1 MMSKRSKSFT
11 IGGAVVIA
19 LLFASFF
26 FKFSAVTVEADN
38 QTYWTWQDTFGL
50 AWIHSVEKEEWVE
63 FYELKNDQ
71 LLLTHTSFKT
81 FGAGVPS
88 TPNDGENTVL
98 ENGYVTMDI
107 NRMFQSLQL
116 VVSENVQS
124 TLVLEEKEIPLY
136 KLTKNYEV
144 VTISVTKLSL
154 WDMVFKGVKL

>member
-26 FKFSAVTVEADN
+26 LNFSVVTVEADE
-38 QTYWTWQDTFGL
+38 QMYWTWQDAFEL
-50 AWIHSVEKEEWVE
+50 AWIQKKKKEEWVE
-63 FYELKNDQ
+63 FYEIKNDQ

-88 TPNDGENTVL
+88 TPNDGKNTVL

-107 NRMFQSLQL
+107 DRMFQSLQL

-124 TLVLEEKEIPLY
+124 TLLLEEKEVPLY

>member
-26 FKFSAVTVEADN
+26 LNFSVVTVEADE
-38 QTYWTWQDTFGL
+38 QMYWTWQNTFEL

-63 FYELKNDQ
+63 FYEIKNDE

-88 TPNDGENTVL
+88 TPNDGKNTVL
-98 ENGYVTMDI
+98 ENGYVTMEI
-107 NRMFQSLQL
+107 NRIFDSLQL

-124 TLVLEEKEIPLY
+124 KLVLEGKEILLY
-136 KLTKNYEV
+136 KLTENYEA
-144 VTISVTKLSL
+144 VTISVINLSI

>member
-38 QTYWTWQDTFGL
+38 QMYWTLQDTFGL

-88 TPNDGENTVL
+88 TPNDGKNTVL

-107 NRMFQSLQL
+107 DRMFQSLQL

-124 TLVLEEKEIPLY
+124 TLLLEEKEVPLY

>member
-1 MMSKRSKSFT
+1 MMSKRSKSFK

-26 FKFSAVTVEADN
+26 LNFSVVTVEADE
-38 QTYWTWQDTFGL
+38 QIYWTWQDAFEL

-88 TPNDGENTVL
+88 TPNDGKNTVL

-107 NRMFQSLQL
+107 DRMFQSLQL

-124 TLVLEEKEIPLY
+124 TLLLEEKEIPLY